1 MTSLIT
7 QPSAKTIEQI
17 MARAN
22 VTVRFDG
29 GKLSAPKPVIPELTP
44 QQKREATNALRRSRH
59 VPKPKQPTLLDKKR
73 VIRHSQIL
81 ELLAMHAPHGLSSAM
96 IQHLLYGRK
105 MTTVYRDLQLM
116 RAALTITCADG
127 VYYAL

>member
-1 MTSLIT
+1 MS
-7 QPSAKTIEQI
+7 
-17 MARAN
+17 RAN
-22 VTVRFDG
+22 VSVRFDG
-29 GKLSAPKPVIPELTP
+29 GKLSAPRPVIPELTP

-73 VIRHSQIL
+73 VIRHAQIL
-81 ELLAMHAPHGLSSAM
+81 ELLAIHCDGLTSAQ
-96 IQHLLYGRK
+96 IQHNLYGKK

-127 VYYAL
+127 VYFAL